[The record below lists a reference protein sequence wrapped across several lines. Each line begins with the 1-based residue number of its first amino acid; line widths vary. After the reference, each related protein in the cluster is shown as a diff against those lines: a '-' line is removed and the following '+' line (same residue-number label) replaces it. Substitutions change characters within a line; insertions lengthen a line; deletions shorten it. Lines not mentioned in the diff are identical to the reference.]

1 MQAELKTAEHKAV
14 AYSVTL
20 ASRQALAKRNAR
32 LLWGEE
38 AQFTGILV
46 KRIKVHLH
54 STSRCSYKVHDSSP
68 LVTSK
73 ANGNL

>member
-20 ASRQALAKRNAR
+20 ASKQALAKRNAR

-38 AQFTGILV
+38 APFTGVLV
-46 KRIKVHLH
+46 KKKDQGTFAQHIKVQL
-54 STSRCSYKVHDSSP
+54 
-68 LVTSK
+68 
-73 ANGNL
+73 

>member
-1 MQAELKTAEHKAV
+1 MQAELKRAEHKAV
-14 AYSVTL
+14 ASSVTL

-46 KRIKVHLH
+46 KKDQGTFAQHIKVQL
-54 STSRCSYKVHDSSP
+54 
-68 LVTSK
+68 
-73 ANGNL
+73 

>member
-1 MQAELKTAEHKAV
+1 MQAELKRAEHKAV

-46 KRIKVHLH
+46 KTDQGTFAQHIKVQL
-54 STSRCSYKVHDSSP
+54 
-68 LVTSK
+68 
-73 ANGNL
+73 